1 VWADTFLHA
10 EQQHLLRLLL
20 WAGLSIVG
28 ATSVGA
34 MMVMRR
40 TLSPFLAHFAIQ
52 MAVWGAVV
60 GAIAA
65 IELYTSHLRDL
76 SGAARL
82 ERLLWMNVG
91 LDVGFVATGAVLA
104 IYAWAAAKRS
114 AGIGAGTGIVIQ
126 GVALLVIDLQY
137 ASMISR

>member
-1 VWADTFLHA
+1 MWADTFLHA

-28 ATSVGA
+28 ATSVGTLMA
-34 MMVMRR
+34 VRR
-40 TLSPFLAHFAIQ
+40 TPSPFLAHFAIQ
-52 MAVWGAVV
+52 MAVWGTVV

-65 IELYTSHLRDL
+65 IELHRSHLRDL

-91 LDVGFVATGAVLA
+91 LDVGYVATGAVLA
-104 IYAWAAAKRS
+104 VYAWTAAKRS
-114 AGIGAGTGIVIQ
+114 AGVGAGTGIVIQ